1 MKLRIYF
8 LLFLLGILMASCV
21 SLFQHAPGYMD
32 ADYYYAGGLSLARQE
47 GFVEPFLWNYLDDPT
62 GLPHPSHAYWMP
74 LASILAAAGM
84 ALVGNFEFSSARLA
98 FILIA
103 GWVPVFTA
111 GLSYSLTRQPRNSL
125 ISGLLAVC
133 AVFYLSYLPTTDT
146 FGIYMLLG
154 AAWFI
159 VAGGLFD
166 PQRSSVRL
174 PGSPWRWLLLGSLS
188 AGMHLA
194 RADGLFWLLLSLLA
208 VAFFGVKESR
218 AMGAAAR
225 KRNWLR
231 AASPAGL
238 VICGY
243 LLFMGPWMLRNYR
256 VFGALLSPG
265 GGHALWVTSYDQLY
279 AYPASLLSAHNW
291 LQSGLQTILAARLQ
305 ALGQNLQTALVVQGE
320 IFLLPLVLWAAW
332 KLRNDWRV
340 RLAGIAWGITLFVMT
355 FVFPYQGWRGGFFH
369 SGAAL
374 QPMIWALAP
383 IGLDEL
389 IAWGRRQR
397 GWQPNQASRVFQMG
411 LLVLAVFMTLL
422 VVPARVI
429 GDGDSQ
435 AGWNESAY
443 RYAQIDLALGDL
455 GAGKNAVVMVNNP
468 PGYFIASG
476 RGAIPVP
483 DGDVATLQAVAQ
495 RYQAGYLL
503 VEANHTHFLNSLYQ
517 EPADFPGFDY
527 LTTVEDTHIF
537 AVRKSLSMD
546 ED

>member
-8 LLFLLGILMASCV
+8 LLFLLGILVASCV
-21 SLFQHAPGYMD
+21 SLFQRAPGYMD
-32 ADYYYAGGLSLARQE
+32 ADYYYAGGISLARQD
-47 GFVEPFLWNYLDDPT
+47 GFVERFLWNYLDDPS

-84 ALVGNFEFSSARLA
+84 ALAGNFEFSSARLA

-111 GLSYSLTRQPRNSL
+111 GLSFSITRQPRNSL

-146 FGIYMLLG
+146 FGVYMLLG

-166 PQRSSVRL
+166 PDQASGRL
-174 PGSPWRWLLLGSLS
+174 SGSPGRWMLLGSLS

-194 RADGLFWLLLSLLA
+194 RADGIFWLLLSLLA
-208 VAFFGVKESR
+208 VAFFWMKEAR
-218 AMGAAAR
+218 PMGAAALT
-225 KRNWLR
+225 RNWLR
-231 AASPAGL
+231 AVSPVGL
-238 VICGY
+238 VVCGY

-279 AYPASLLSAHNW
+279 AYPASSLSAHNW
-291 LQSGLQTILAARLQ
+291 WQTGFETILMARLQ
-305 ALGQNLQTALVVQGE
+305 ALWQNLQTTLVVQGE

-374 QPMIWALAP
+374 QPLIWALAP

-389 IAWGRRQR
+389 IAWGRQNR
-397 GWQPNQASRVFQMG
+397 GWRPRPASRVFQSG
-411 LLVLAVFMTLL
+411 LLALAVLMTLL
-422 VVPARVI
+422 IVPARVI
-429 GDGDSQ
+429 GDGEGQ
-435 AGWNESAY
+435 AGWNESAN
-443 RYAQIDLALGDL
+443 RYARIDLKLEEL
-455 GAGKNAVVMVNNP
+455 GAGKNVVVMVNNP

-483 DGDVATLQAVAQ
+483 DGDIATLQAVAQ
-495 RYQAGYLL
+495 RYRAGYLL
-503 VEANHTHFLNSLYQ
+503 VEANHTRFLDPLYR

-527 LTTVEDTHIF
+527 LTTVEYTHIF
-537 AVRKSLSMD
+537 AVCKSLSMD

>member
-8 LLFLLGILMASCV
+8 LLFLLGILVASCV
-21 SLFQHAPGYMD
+21 SFFQQAPGYMD
-32 ADYYYAGGLSLARQE
+32 ADYYYAGGLSLARHD
-47 GFVEPFLWNYLDDPT
+47 GFVEPFLWNYLDNPA

-84 ALVGNFEFSSARLA
+84 ALVGNFEFSAARLA

-103 GWVPVFTA
+103 GWIPVFTA
-111 GLSYSLTRQPRNSL
+111 GLSSSLTRRPRNAL

-133 AVFYLSYLPTTDT
+133 TVFYLSYLPTTDT

-166 PQRSSVRL
+166 PRQPSSGL
-174 PGSPWRWLLLGSLS
+174 PGSPWRWLLLGFLS
-188 AGMHLA
+188 AGMHLS
-194 RADGLFWLLLSLLA
+194 RADGIFWLLLSLLA
-208 VAFFGVKESR
+208 VAFLGLKESR
-218 AMGAAAR
+218 AIGAAEP
-225 KRNWLR
+225 KRSWLR
-231 AASPAGL
+231 VASPVGL
-238 VICGY
+238 VVCGY
-243 LLFMGPWMLRNYR
+243 LLVMGPWMLRNYR

-265 GGHALWVTSYDQLY
+265 GARALWVTSYDQLY

-291 LQSGLQTILAARLQ
+291 WQAGLETILAARLH
-305 ALGQNLQTALVVQGE
+305 AFWQNLQTALVVQGE

-374 QPMIWALAP
+374 QPMIWALTP

-389 IAWGRRQR
+389 IAWGRQR
-397 GWQPNQASRVFQMG
+397 RDWKPKQASLVFQMG
-411 LLVLAVFMTLL
+411 LLALAVLMSLL
-422 VVPARVI
+422 VVPVRVI
-429 GDGDSQ
+429 GDGGSQ
-435 AGWNESAY
+435 DGWNESAY
-443 RYAQIDLALGDL
+443 RYAQIDLTLDEL
-455 GAGKNAVVMVNNP
+455 GAAKNAVVMVNNP

-476 RGAIPVP
+476 RSAIPVP

-503 VEANHTHFLNSLYQ
+503 VEANHTRFLDSLYQ

-527 LTTVEDTHIF
+527 LTTVEETHIF